1 MVMESILSNNKQKSL
16 ISRKSNNLYSN
27 GSKSFFLRGIDF
39 MEEDVRI
46 YKTKKNISEALIIL
60 LNEKDFNQIT
70 IKDICSRSLISK
82 STFYSHFVDKYDLM
96 EKIVNKYAVFFKN
109 EINLRFKSGN
119 QGNVAQLL
127 EMLMDQI
134 AANKTE
140 IATLL
145 NVHVPFADL
154 RVELETI
161 LYQTCLFYLNEKLSD
176 SSASIDYLAQL
187 YTANAMVHI
196 NWTLKGDKDRSAIEL
211 AYKMQQYIF
220 EQVQK

>member
-1 MVMESILSNNKQKSL
+1 MVMESILSNNKQKIL

-82 STFYSHFVDKYDLM
+82 STFYSHFIDKYDLM

-109 EINLRFKSGN
+109 EVKLRFKSGN
-119 QGNVAQLL
+119 QGNVAQVL
-127 EMLMDQI
+127 EMIMDQV

-161 LYQTCLFYLNEKLSD
+161 LYQTCLSYLNEKLSD

-211 AYKMQQYIF
+211 AHKMQQYVF

>member
-1 MVMESILSNNKQKSL
+1 
-16 ISRKSNNLYSN
+16 
-27 GSKSFFLRGIDF
+27 

-109 EINLRFKSGN
+109 EVKLRFKSGN
-119 QGNVAQLL
+119 QGNVAQVL
-127 EMLMDQI
+127 EMIMDQI
-134 AANKTE
+134 SANKTE

-161 LYQTCLFYLNEKLSD
+161 LYQTCLSYLNEKLSD

-211 AYKMQQYIF
+211 AHKMQQYVF

>member
-1 MVMESILSNNKQKSL
+1 MVMESILSNNKQKIL

-109 EINLRFKSGN
+109 EVKLRFKSGN
-119 QGNVAQLL
+119 QGNVAQVL
-127 EMLMDQI
+127 EMIMDQV

-161 LYQTCLFYLNEKLSD
+161 LYQTCLSYLNEKLSD

-211 AYKMQQYIF
+211 AHKMQQYVF

>member
-1 MVMESILSNNKQKSL
+1 M
-16 ISRKSNNLYSN
+16 YSN

-82 STFYSHFVDKYDLM
+82 STFYSHYVDKYDLM
-96 EKIVNKYAVFFKN
+96 EKIVNKYAVFLKN
-109 EINLRFKSGN
+109 EIKLRFKSGN
-119 QGNVAQLL
+119 QGNVAQVL
-127 EMLMDQI
+127 EMIMDQI

-161 LYQTCLFYLNEKLSD
+161 LYQTCLSYLNEKLSD

-211 AYKMQQYIF
+211 AHKMQQYIF

>member
-1 MVMESILSNNKQKSL
+1 
-16 ISRKSNNLYSN
+16 
-27 GSKSFFLRGIDF
+27 
-39 MEEDVRI
+39 MEEDVRV
-46 YKTKKNISEALIIL
+46 YKTKKSISEALIIL

-82 STFYSHFVDKYDLM
+82 STFYSHFLDKYDLL
-96 EKIVNKYAVFFKN
+96 EKVVKKHAVFLKN
-109 EINLRFKSGN
+109 EITLRFKSGD
-119 QGNVAQLL
+119 QDNVAQVI
-127 EMLMDQI
+127 EMILDKT

-145 NVHVPFADL
+145 NVHVPLADL

-161 LYQTCLFYLNEKLSD
+161 LYQACFSYLNEKLSEPNV
-176 SSASIDYLAQL
+176 SIDYLAQL

-196 NWTLKGDKDRSAIEL
+196 NWTLKNDKDKSAIEL
-211 AYKMQQYIF
+211 AHKIQQYIF